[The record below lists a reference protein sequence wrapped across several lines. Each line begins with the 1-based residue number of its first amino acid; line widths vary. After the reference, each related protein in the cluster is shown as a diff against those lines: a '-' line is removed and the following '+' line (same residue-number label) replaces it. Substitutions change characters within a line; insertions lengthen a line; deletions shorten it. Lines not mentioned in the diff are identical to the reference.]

1 MAKKAKISKI
11 IVYSSLYEVLVII
24 VPLIVSPHVSR
35 ALGVEGIG
43 VYSFSL
49 AVANYFKRAS
59 MLGVL
64 KFGNRSIAFVN
75 DDPRERRSSFWTIYT
90 VQACAT
96 LLCVL
101 IYSGYVVLFARD
113 DMPAII
119 QYLYILASLFTVSWY
134 FHGREEFR
142 ITVVITSIF
151 KLLYLVGSLTLIKD
165 HGDVNLYIALFA
177 LSYLLPSLI
186 LFIIAVSR
194 EHYVKPTL
202 EKLKPAIKGMLILF
216 IPVIAVTIYKSMD
229 KLMLGIICDTPYEN
243 GIYENSEKILHV
255 PIALISAV
263 SAVLMPRMTVLFRD
277 SAEKKANTLILRT
290 VKYSAFV
297 SVACAFGLAAVS
309 TMFAVVYWGQD
320 FYKCGELLTTFA
332 ISIPFMSF
340 AEILRTQYIIPKKH
354 DKIYIVAVCGAAVIN
369 LIINSILIPKIGAE
383 GAVIGTVAS
392 EGAVC
397 IYQAFMVRRDLPVVK
412 YALQYVKFSIPG
424 AVMYAVL
431 QFLRASMKNSVLHLI
446 ELVALGAVIYVAVY
460 LLYMVIFE
468 RKQLISAAQKIAAVI
483 KHRSLHAAADAP
495 APEEAQEEAP
505 QQAEAS
511 EQ

>member
-1 MAKKAKISKI
+1 
-11 IVYSSLYEVLVII
+11 
-24 VPLIVSPHVSR
+24 
-35 ALGVEGIG
+35 
-43 VYSFSL
+43 
-49 AVANYFKRAS
+49 
-59 MLGVL
+59 
-64 KFGNRSIAFVN
+64 
-75 DDPRERRSSFWTIYT
+75 
-90 VQACAT
+90 
-96 LLCVL
+96 
-101 IYSGYVVLFARD
+101 
-113 DMPAII
+113 
-119 QYLYILASLFTVSWY
+119 
-134 FHGREEFR
+134 
-142 ITVVITSIF
+142 
-151 KLLYLVGSLTLIKD
+151 
-165 HGDVNLYIALFA
+165 
-177 LSYLLPSLI
+177 
-186 LFIIAVSR
+186 
-194 EHYVKPTL
+194 
-202 EKLKPAIKGMLILF
+202 
-216 IPVIAVTIYKSMD
+216 
-229 KLMLGIICDTPYEN
+229 
-243 GIYENSEKILHV
+243 
-255 PIALISAV
+255 
-263 SAVLMPRMTVLFRD
+263 
-277 SAEKKANTLILRT
+277 
-290 VKYSAFV
+290 
-297 SVACAFGLAAVS
+297 
-309 TMFAVVYWGQD
+309 MFAVVYWGQD